1 MNFPRRNQSIFSD
14 ESVYPVRFTGS
25 SLVGVDGLMF
35 EGGSGI
41 LGMET
46 IQVVAIE
53 NCEFRYVWFINRW
66 ACLIV
71 CGSNSDDVIDS

>member
-1 MNFPRRNQSIFSD
+1 
-14 ESVYPVRFTGS
+14 
-25 SLVGVDGLMF
+25 MF